1 MTSHSI
7 RRGAAAYASASPKLA
22 IQWIST
28 RGAWLLESLTK
39 AFAYIGTMTKADQS
53 VAKVLAGYSS
63 PDLPVATPTIADLQ
77 QRLSVVENGQLVTLR
92 DELYRHVLGFQDD
105 RFNVDLPVVDATM
118 ASLLMHLETVL
129 AATSDEST
137 TPAFVSRYLYALE
150 RAIGATNARLGCVIS
165 PATCSE
171 WGGHLIAHWQAMNH
185 AQVGHTPAYSCVRFV
200 FPDIGAFSEYL
211 KVPATKIINSPEPS
225 PALVP
230 LTTCGVS
237 ASLALEKAGEMKSGE
252 TVFVSAAAG
261 ATGQFAVQLAK
272 LAGNH
277 VIGACSSDEK
287 VEYLK
292 SLGVDRPIN
301 YRRGDLNAMLK
312 KKYPNGIDLAFEG
325 VGGDMFKAVLD
336 NIAIFGR
343 IIVFGNVS
351 HYHSDAGADPQY
363 GYVQNRKMQLR
374 SPSLRGF
381 QRRYHHPK
389 EKCTCNYLSH
399 LRDTNATCIAHQPLT
414 PPQQHERTQSGTP
427 T

>member
-1 MTSHSI
+1 
-7 RRGAAAYASASPKLA
+7 
-22 IQWIST
+22 
-28 RGAWLLESLTK
+28 
-39 AFAYIGTMTKADQS
+39 
-53 VAKVLAGYSS
+53 V
-63 PDLPVATPTIADLQ
+63 
-77 QRLSVVENGQLVTLR
+77 
-92 DELYRHVLGFQDD
+92 
-105 RFNVDLPVVDATM
+105 
-118 ASLLMHLETVL
+118 
-129 AATSDEST
+129 
-137 TPAFVSRYLYALE
+137 
-150 RAIGATNARLGCVIS
+150 C
-165 PATCSE
+165 
-171 WGGHLIAHWQAMNH
+171 
-185 AQVGHTPAYSCVRFV
+185 FV

-211 KVPATKIINSPEPS
+211 EVPAAKIIKSPELS

-301 YRRGDLNAMLK
+301 YKKEDLNAVLK
-312 KKYPNGIDLAFEG
+312 KEYPNGIDLAFEG
-325 VGGDMFKAVLD
+325 VGGELFKAVLD

-351 HYHSDAGADPQY
+351 HYHGDAGADPQY

-374 SPSLRGF
+374 SASLRGF
-381 QRRYHHPK
+381 QRRHHPK
-389 EKCTCNYLSH
+389 DELVH
-399 LRDTNATCIAHQPLT
+399 LRRLVQLVQEGKLKAGIDPTEFQGFASIPKALA
-414 PPQQHERTQSGTP
+414 RLYTQKNIGKLIVRL
-427 T
+427 

>member
-1 MTSHSI
+1 
-7 RRGAAAYASASPKLA
+7 
-22 IQWIST
+22 
-28 RGAWLLESLTK
+28 
-39 AFAYIGTMTKADQS
+39 
-53 VAKVLAGYSS
+53 V
-63 PDLPVATPTIADLQ
+63 
-77 QRLSVVENGQLVTLR
+77 
-92 DELYRHVLGFQDD
+92 
-105 RFNVDLPVVDATM
+105 
-118 ASLLMHLETVL
+118 
-129 AATSDEST
+129 
-137 TPAFVSRYLYALE
+137 
-150 RAIGATNARLGCVIS
+150 C
-165 PATCSE
+165 
-171 WGGHLIAHWQAMNH
+171 
-185 AQVGHTPAYSCVRFV
+185 FV

-211 KVPATKIINSPEPS
+211 EVPAAKIIKSPELS